1 MREERGGRVGLGF
14 GLLAVSLTLIV
25 GLGAKAPCASGD
37 WGDGRQ
43 YRVLCYTDVVAL
55 YSARDLDDDRFPY
68 FEAPNEYPVGTG
80 LFMAL
85 GAALSESHAGFF
97 SVNAVLLSGLAMA
110 TAAGLFL
117 MVGSRALLFAAA
129 PTLAIYAFVNWD
141 LLAVALATFGTLAF
155 LDRRDVAAGLLLGL
169 GAAAKL
175 YPGLLVVPFAAERLR
190 HGETD
195 RAIHL
200 AWAASAAW
208 IGLNLPFAVGAFG
221 TWKEFFELN
230 AGRGADWDSL
240 WFSGC
245 HRLFADP
252 FWSSRPGCGHLG
264 PINLLSLVLFVGAV
278 ALVWWRRGRR
288 VPDFPRWTLGF
299 PLVAL
304 FLLTNKVYSPQY
316 SLWLLPWFALALPR
330 FRLWLA
336 FEAADASVFI
346 TRFAWFGRE
355 AADRDPSFPS
365 GWTDAFAIGFFEFA
379 VVVRAAIMVACVV
392 AWVRA
397 VPEEAPME
405 EASSEETSRERLTAA
420 EPPGGRPAVP
430 P

>member
-1 MREERGGRVGLGF
+1 MRAEGEGRVGLGF
-14 GLLAVSLTLIV
+14 VLLAVSLTLVV

-43 YRVLCYTDVVAL
+43 YRVLCYSDIVAL

-68 FEAPNEYPVGTG
+68 FEARNEYPVGTG
-80 LFMAL
+80 LFMAV
-85 GAALSESHAGFF
+85 GASMSESHAGFF
-97 SVNAVLLSGLAMA
+97 WVNAALLSGLAMA
-110 TAAGLFL
+110 TAVALFL

-129 PTLAIYAFVNWD
+129 PTLAVYAFVNWD
-141 LLAVALATFGTLAF
+141 LLAVALATLGTLAF
-155 LDRRDVAAGLLLGL
+155 LDRRDVAAGLLLGV

-175 YPGLLVVPFAAERLR
+175 YPALLVVPFAAERLR

-221 TWKEFFELN
+221 SWKEFFDLN
-230 AGRGADWDSL
+230 ATRGADWDSL

-252 FWSSRPGCGHLG
+252 FWSSRPGCGSVG
-264 PINLLSLVLFVGAV
+264 PINLLSLVVFVGAV
-278 ALVWWRRGRR
+278 ALAWWRRARR
-288 VPDFPRWTLGF
+288 APDFPRWTLGF

-336 FEAADASVFI
+336 FEAADMSVFI

-355 AADRDPSFPS
+355 AADRDPSFPA

-379 VVVRAAIMVACVV
+379 VVVRAAIMVAGVV

-397 VPEEAPME
+397 APDEAWSEEAPP
-405 EASSEETSRERLTAA
+405 ERLAAGEPPRGRTAA
-420 EPPGGRPAVP
+420 PA
-430 P
+430 